1 VLYDVENKDT
11 EVEMEAASDASEG
24 DCAIQPRLRLSQQRR
39 RLQNVA
45 KASDRYALSDR
56 DVAKITSD
64 VLQDYEI
71 LTLTNSSEVID
82 RHKVKRER
90 HK

>member
-1 VLYDVENKDT
+1 VSHDVERNDT
-11 EVEMEAASDASEG
+11 EVEMEAANDPSEG
-24 DCAIQPRLRLSQQRR
+24 KCTNQPRLRLSQQRR

-56 DVAKITSD
+56 SVSMITYD

-71 LTLTNSSEVID
+71 VTLKNISEVID
-82 RHKVKRER
+82 KHKV
-90 HK
+90 